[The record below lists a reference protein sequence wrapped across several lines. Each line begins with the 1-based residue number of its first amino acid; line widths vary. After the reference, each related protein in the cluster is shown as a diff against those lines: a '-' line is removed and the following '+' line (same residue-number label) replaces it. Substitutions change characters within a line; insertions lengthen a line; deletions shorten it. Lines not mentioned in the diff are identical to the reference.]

1 MRIRELVNVLR
12 SYDPELEILI
22 NHEEDLWSVE
32 QTSLREATLH
42 STSNGPMVESEQY
55 NQAIDGAITGTT
67 NVLLIDVDL

>member
-1 MRIRELVNVLR
+1 VRIRELVNVLR